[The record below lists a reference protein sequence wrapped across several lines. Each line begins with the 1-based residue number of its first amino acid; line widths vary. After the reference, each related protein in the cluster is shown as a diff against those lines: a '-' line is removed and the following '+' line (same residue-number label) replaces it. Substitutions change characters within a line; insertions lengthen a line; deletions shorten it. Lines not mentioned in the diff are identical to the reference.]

1 MDYIPPPTVV
11 TFTSTQAVD
20 CKGIPIIDDL
30 IVEGAESFRV
40 DLGSNDIQVLTDEGI
55 NSALVVIDD
64 NDVQLSKLVN
74 STYDKNYFM
83 TTQSLML
90 LGVLIFAFTQAAYFV
105 SEGVGSASVC
115 VALVSGTSTV
125 AANIP
130 IDLSTL
136 PDTADSKL

>member
-1 MDYIPPPTVV
+1 
-11 TFTSTQAVD
+11 
-20 CKGIPIIDDL
+20 
-30 IVEGAESFRV
+30 
-40 DLGSNDIQVLTDEGI
+40 
-55 NSALVVIDD
+55 
-64 NDVQLSKLVN
+64 
-74 STYDKNYFM
+74 M
-83 TTQSLML
+83 TTQSLTL
-90 LGVLIFAFTQAAYFV
+90 LGVIFAFTQAAYFV